1 MGHWDDVSAA
11 RAALAKKLG
20 KQLASDFRHD
30 RYGEVFLA
38 LDPEEREPLLATGPS
53 MNEKVRALADALAAA
68 GRMEEALTLYEA
80 VAPRLHAA
88 LWMDVLPR
96 IDGSPSVDA
105 TRLRR
110 VLASVLPRIG
120 QWCELGARVARAA
133 CGLGDVD
140 LAIEA
145 ARAGIAAGLDPDE
158 LSSDPALVLLHDD
171 PRFAEASRALFPPR
185 EPSRAVDLPSLSRAW
200 NDAGRAH
207 LVAQHPRLVAIYERG
222 EDAEIASD
230 PRDPALADAVI
241 DAVVSLRDEPGRA
254 RSLFDPAAAPLVH
267 RFPPREGLPILFATI
282 LGADDVLARV
292 GPSYRSARVLR
303 LREGRAELVGGV
315 IAVAA
320 NRPHTLLALARPR
333 VGIEVRSS
341 LEGPVL
347 GTFSWPDLGS
357 LVPRELLREATRGEP
372 LRIESMRLS
381 GDGTRVLV
389 IGYRQ
394 GVLLG
399 SRRAGEPPWRYV
411 GGAGDDM
418 LHGDLSDDGCWLV
431 HGSQGSLHEI
441 LSIDD
446 DGAFRPHASVGPR
459 SEYPHCAVFTDDA
472 RGVALNACHFYS
484 GVTGYLDV
492 SAARGTRSDHYAD
505 TPLLR
510 VIDDALR
517 VYAAAW
523 LPAEVT
529 QWLGVDGAFAL
540 VGAGVVR
547 IVSSEGVLVVAQVL
561 ASSGSSADFHPGLG
575 LLAVGTYAGMLHVF
589 DVRRGADVGTQDGWT
604 RGGASAGLHEARRWL
619 LWPELPGGPVAW

>member
-1 MGHWDDVSAA
+1 MGHWDDVSAV
-11 RAALAKKLG
+11 RAALAKKLS
-20 KQLASDFRHD
+20 KQLARDFRHD
-30 RYGEVFLA
+30 RHGEVLLA
-38 LDPEEREPLLATGPS
+38 LEPPERELVLATGEPA
-53 MNEKVRALADALAAA
+53 NEKVRALARRLSSE
-68 GRMEEALTLYEA
+68 RRFEEALSLYEA
-80 VAPRLHAA
+80 IAPHL
-88 LWMDVLPR
+88 D
-96 IDGSPSVDA
+96 
-105 TRLRR
+105 
-110 VLASVLPRIG
+110 ASVWSEALALVERSGAFERARVERLLSSARPHLRSSV
-120 QWCELGARVARAA
+120 ELARAAARVASALGETALAIEAVQAAVLGGIDPEDLAADPALASIHGDARFREASRAVFPPRA
-133 CGLGDVD
+133 PARDVD
-140 LAIEA
+140 LAA
-145 ARAGIAAGLDPDE
+145 
-158 LSSDPALVLLHDD
+158 
-171 PRFAEASRALFPPR
+171 
-185 EPSRAVDLPSLSRAW
+185 LSRAW
-200 NDAGRAH
+200 TDPGRAH
-207 LVAQHPRLVAIYERG
+207 LTAQHPHLVAIYERG
-222 EDAEIASD
+222 EDREIAPD

-320 NRPHTLLALARPR
+320 NRAHTRLALARPR
-333 VGIEVRSS
+333 VGIEVQSS

-357 LVPRELLREATRGEP
+357 LVPRELLREATRDEP

-399 SRRAGEPPWRYV
+399 SRRAGEPAWRYV
-411 GGAGDDM
+411 GGAGEDM
-418 LHGDLSDDGCWLV
+418 LHGDLSDDGRWLV
-431 HGSQGSLHEI
+431 HGSQGSVHEI
-441 LSIDD
+441 LSIRD
-446 DGAFRPHASVGPR
+446 DGSLEPHASVGPR
-459 SEYPHCAVFTDDA
+459 SEYPHCALFTDDA
-472 RGVALNACHFYS
+472 RGVALNACHFYE
-484 GVTGYLDV
+484 GATGCLDV
-492 SAARGTRSDHYAD
+492 SAARGTRSNHYAD
-505 TPLLR
+505 TPPLR

-523 LPAEVT
+523 LPADVT

-547 IVSSEGVLVVAQVL
+547 IASSEGVLVVAQVL

-575 LLAVGTYAGMLHVF
+575 LLAVGTYAGQLHVL
-589 DVRRGADVGTQDGWT
+589 DTRRGAPIGTQDGWT
-604 RGGASAGLHEARRWL
+604 RGGASAGLHEVRRWL
-619 LWPELPGGPVAW
+619 LWPALAGGPVAW